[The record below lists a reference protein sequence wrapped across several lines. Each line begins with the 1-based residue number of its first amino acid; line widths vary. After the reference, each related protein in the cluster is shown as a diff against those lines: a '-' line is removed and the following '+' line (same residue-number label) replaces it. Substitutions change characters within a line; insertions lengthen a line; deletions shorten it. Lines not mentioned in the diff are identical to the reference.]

1 MPCYVVSA
9 EILGAVFLTP
19 GVHTRWVCLYA
30 LPLMI
35 GATHFWYVRK
45 GFFFTMA
52 GCELPLVWALMLAV
66 QAMLGDGAFALET
79 ALLP

>member
-1 MPCYVVSA
+1 MATSRSSVVGSS
-9 EILGAVFLTP
+9 
-19 GVHTRWVCLYA
+19 LYS

-52 GCELPLVWALMLAV
+52 GCELPFVWAVMLVV
-66 QAMLGDGAFALET
+66 QAILGNGAFALET
-79 ALLP
+79 ALLS